1 MNNVSKNRGQTFD
14 DLYRNGADPWD
25 VTSSNYERSKFAATL
40 AVLPRNRRFRNVL
53 DVGCSFGT
61 LTAMIAQRSD
71 HITGIDVSQVAI
83 DRARKTHGDIAHF
96 VTGELPSDWPKGRYD
111 LILLSEVLY
120 FLDTIEIVKVVDLVV
135 RDLAPGG
142 WCLVV
147 NWTGAS
153 DLPLSGDEAADLF
166 IGRRNPQF
174 DQIEPTIRREN
185 YRIDL
190 LQKAVP

>member
-1 MNNVSKNRGQTFD
+1 M
-14 DLYRNGADPWD
+14 
-25 VTSSNYERSKFAATL
+25 
-40 AVLPRNRRFRNVL
+40 
-53 DVGCSFGT
+53 
-61 LTAMIAQRSD
+61 
-71 HITGIDVSQVAI
+71 
-83 DRARKTHGDIAHF
+83 HGDIAHF
-96 VTGELPSDWPKGRYD
+96 VRGELPSDWPKGRYD

-135 RDLAPGG
+135 RDLAPGE

-166 IGRRNPQF
+166 IGQQSLQF
-174 DQIEPTIRREN
+174 DQIEPTIRRKN

-190 LQKAVP
+190 LQKAVR